1 VPKKGDRKLWAF
13 AEASDPGGM
22 VALMRLYIEALK
34 VKNLSPRTT
43 DKYEW
48 ELSYFILWCHERDL
62 VRPEDVTRPVLERY
76 QRFLYYYRTKAGRPL
91 SFRSQYKK
99 LAAPKYFFRWL
110 ARHGYL
116 PHNPASDLDMPKLGK
131 RLPRNILTAQ
141 EAEQVL
147 SQPDLSTPFGVRDRA
162 ILETFYS
169 TGIRRGELVR
179 LKLYDVGFERGTLMI
194 REGKGQKDRVIPI
207 GERAL
212 FWIQKYLSEARPQL
226 VVPPDE
232 GFIFLTY
239 LGVPFHP
246 DYLGHEV
253 KKYIAS
259 SGVGKEGACHIF
271 RHTMATLMLDG
282 GADIRYVQEM
292 LGHTK
297 LETTSIYTQVTI
309 DKLKKIHDATHPG
322 AKLKPAALGEE
333 AEEGERRLVDEDP
346 PDRRG

>member
-1 VPKKGDRKLWAF
+1 MARRGEKRVWAF
-13 AEASDPGGM
+13 AEASDPGGL
-22 VALMRLYIEALK
+22 VALMRLWIESLRVRGISANT
-34 VKNLSPRTT
+34 VTH
-43 DKYEW
+43 YEW
-48 ELSYFILWCHERDL
+48 EISGFILWCHERGL
-62 VRPEDVTRPVLERY
+62 VRPGEVSRPIFECY
-76 QRFLYYYRTKAGRPL
+76 QRFLYQYRTTHGRPL
-91 SFRSQYKK
+91 SFRSQYKR

-110 ARHGYL
+110 AKQGYL
-116 PHNPASDLDMPKLGK
+116 PSSPASDLDMPRLGR
-131 RLPRNILTAQ
+131 RLPRQILTAS
-141 EAEQVL
+141 EAERVL
-147 SQPDLSTPFGVRDRA
+147 AQPDLTDPVGIRDRA

-179 LKLYDVGFERGTLMI
+179 LKLYDIGFEKGTLMI

-212 FWIQKYLSEARPQL
+212 KWLEKYLVDVRPHL

-232 GFIFLTY
+232 SVVFLTY
-239 LGVPFHP
+239 MGVPFHP
-246 DYLGHEV
+246 DALGHEM
-253 KKYIAS
+253 KKYILA

-297 LETTSIYTQVTI
+297 LDTTTIYTQVSI

-322 AKLKPAALGEE
+322 ARLKPNAQEE
-333 AEEGERRLVDEDP
+333 DEKGDEN
-346 PDRRG
+346 RNSG